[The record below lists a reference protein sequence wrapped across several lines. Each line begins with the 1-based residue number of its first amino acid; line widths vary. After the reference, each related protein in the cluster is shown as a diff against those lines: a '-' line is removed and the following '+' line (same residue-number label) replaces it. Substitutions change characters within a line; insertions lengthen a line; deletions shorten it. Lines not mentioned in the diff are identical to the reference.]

1 MAKLVFDSPDDILL
15 KCALFSI
22 FSLDS
27 WNVTWRKIQQ
37 IAFLFC
43 SCDKALYL
51 YEAVWQVIHLKHLSC
66 TLLYIQAQHN
76 SFWVWKTDLSTPLNS
91 PKDHVSSAIMF
102 QVLLVTHFCTCEIGW
117 VGVDYLE
124 WDFSEQSSRHCPGA
138 SPTHACLMAVICEW
152 DRTRSAH
159 CASLMK
165 TGRFSSD
172 QAWNSQVVCPWH
184 FSSVQIGMCGV
195 MCMRERRAESQRASE
210 RERRELCFS
219 YSKGRVVQN

>member
-1 MAKLVFDSPDDILL
+1 MWPWKNASTPAVLYCF
-15 KCALFSI
+15 FH
-22 FSLDS
+22 
-27 WNVTWRKIQQ
+27 TW
-37 IAFLFC
+37 
-43 SCDKALYL
+43 
-51 YEAVWQVIHLKHLSC
+51 
-66 TLLYIQAQHN
+66 HN
-76 SFWVWKTDLSTPLNS
+76 SIWACKIDLSALLNS
-91 PKDHVSSAIMF
+91 PEDHLNSAIMF

-117 VGVDYLE
+117 VGVDYPE

-152 DRTRSAH
+152 DRARSAH

-195 MCMRERRAESQRASE
+195 MCMRERHREQV
-210 RERRELCFS
+210 RERGENYAFPIPKCVL
-219 YSKGRVVQN
+219 SKTSIGVW

>member
-1 MAKLVFDSPDDILL
+1 
-15 KCALFSI
+15 
-22 FSLDS
+22 
-27 WNVTWRKIQQ
+27 
-37 IAFLFC
+37 
-43 SCDKALYL
+43 
-51 YEAVWQVIHLKHLSC
+51 
-66 TLLYIQAQHN
+66 
-76 SFWVWKTDLSTPLNS
+76 
-91 PKDHVSSAIMF
+91 MF
-102 QVLLVTHFCTCEIGW
+102 QVLLVTHFCTCEIGC

-138 SPTHACLMAVICEW
+138 CPTHACLMAVICEW

-195 MCMRERRAESQRASE
+195 MCMRERRTESQRASE
-210 RERRELCFS
+210 REKERIMLFLFQRPCCPKLAKVYGNQTGRGQMEVVWNSRPAANVRLLFFHLTQ
-219 YSKGRVVQN
+219 YSSMSARCLGEKRHCA

>member
-1 MAKLVFDSPDDILL
+1 M
-15 KCALFSI
+15 
-22 FSLDS
+22 
-27 WNVTWRKIQQ
+27 
-37 IAFLFC
+37 
-43 SCDKALYL
+43 
-51 YEAVWQVIHLKHLSC
+51 
-66 TLLYIQAQHN
+66 
-76 SFWVWKTDLSTPLNS
+76 WKTDLSTPLNS

-102 QVLLVTHFCTCEIGW
+102 QVLLVTHFCTCEIGC

-138 SPTHACLMAVICEW
+138 CPTHACLMAVICEW

-195 MCMRERRAESQRASE
+195 MRMRGRRTESQRASE
-210 RERRELCFS
+210 GEKERIMLFLFQRPCCPKLAKV
-219 YSKGRVVQN
+219 YGNQTGRGQMKWFGTVALLPMWDCCSSI